1 MRVLLTGHA
10 GYIGTVLAPQLAAR
24 GHEVHGLDTFL
35 FERSN
40 YGAPPLRPWREI
52 RKDVRDIDLDD
63 VRGYD
68 AVLHLAGL
76 SNDPL
81 GDFDPDQTLEI
92 NYRASVRLATLAKQV
107 GVERF
112 LFSSSCSYYGAGG
125 DGLLDETAAC
135 NPVTPYGLSKVLTE
149 RDVSALA
156 DDYFS
161 PTFLRNATAYGVSP
175 RLRFDLVLNNLTAWA
190 FTQKFVHLKSDGMAW
205 RPLAHVA
212 DIARAFVA
220 VLEAP
225 RALIHN
231 EAFNVGR
238 TDDNYLIRDLAGIVR
253 GVVPKSEIQFA
264 AGSGPDKRTYRVS
277 CDKFARAFPN
287 VSLEWNAKF
296 GAEELYE
303 AYCRFGLSLDDFE
316 GPRYKRIARLRHL
329 VETEE
334 IDKTL
339 RPNPTLVAA

>member
-1 MRVLLTGHA
+1 M
-10 GYIGTVLAPQLAAR
+10 APQLVAR

-52 RKDVRDIDLDD
+52 RKDVRDVELDD

-68 AVLHLAGL
+68 AILHLAGL

-92 NYRASVRLATLAKQV
+92 NHRASVRLAALAKQA

-125 DGLLDETAAC
+125 DGFLDETAAC

-149 RDVSALA
+149 RDVGALA
-156 DDYFS
+156 DDDFS

-190 FTQKFVHLKSDGMAW
+190 FSQKFVYMKSDGMAW
-205 RPLAHVA
+205 RPLVHIE

-238 TDDNYLIRDLAGIVR
+238 TDDNYLIRDLAEIVR
-253 GVVPKSEIQFA
+253 DTVPGSEIQFA
-264 AGSGPDKRTYRVS
+264 AESGPDKRTYRVD
-277 CDKFARAFPN
+277 CEKFARAFPN
-287 VSLEWNAKF
+287 VSLEWNARS
-296 GAEELYE
+296 GAQQLYE
-303 AYCRFGLSLDDFE
+303 AYCRFGLTLDDFE
-316 GPRYKRIARLRHL
+316 GPRYKRIAHLRHL
-329 VETEE
+329 VETNEV
-334 IDKTL
+334 DATL
-339 RPNPTLVAA
+339 RPRHALAAA